1 VRPTVLLFDID
12 GTLVT
17 TPGCGRRA
25 LERAFTERFGRT
37 GVLTGVRFD
46 GMTDRGIVRGGL
58 ATLGEPA
65 EGPAVEGTI
74 DAILEA
80 YVPFLEEEIAQVRLE
95 LHRGARDVLDAVAGR
110 PGIAVGLGTGNIR
123 PGARAKLVPLGVYER
138 FAFGGFGCDH
148 EDRRVILRLG
158 AERGAATLGLP
169 VAECRTVVIGDTPR
183 DVAAAHAIGAE
194 CVAVAGARFGRDEL
208 RASGA
213 ACAVDHLGDP
223 VVVAALL
230 GERPDVLR

>member
-25 LERAFTERFGRT
+25 LERAFTLRYGRT

-58 ATLGEPA
+58 ATIGEIA
-65 EGPAVEGTI
+65 DGPAAETAI
-74 DAILEA
+74 DAILA
-80 YVPFLEEEIAQVRLE
+80 DYVPFLEEEIAQVQLT
-95 LHRGARDVLDAVAGR
+95 LHRGARDVLDAVSGR

-123 PGARAKLVPLGVYER
+123 PGARAKLAPLGVFER

-148 EDRRVILRLG
+148 EDRHVILRLG
-158 AERGAATLGLP
+158 AERGAATLGVP
-169 VAECRTVVIGDTPR
+169 HAACRVVVIGDTPR
-183 DVAAAHAIGAE
+183 DVAGARAIGAE
-194 CVAVAGARFGRDEL
+194 CVAVAGARFARDQL
-208 RASGA
+208 AAAGAS
-213 ACAVDHLGDP
+213 CAVEHLGDP
-223 VVVAALL
+223 
-230 GERPDVLR
+230 DVLAVLLRES